1 MPNLNN
7 CISCD
12 PLHCET
18 RNQNIH
24 QGLCLKYSKCSRKEM
39 EMSLDKENRKT
50 IIESF
55 RRNILQNDGFEKS
68 GKENFGKKV

>member
-50 IIESF
+50 KKIRKTPREGEDKEKGHKSII
-55 RRNILQNDGFEKS
+55 G
-68 GKENFGKKV
+68 